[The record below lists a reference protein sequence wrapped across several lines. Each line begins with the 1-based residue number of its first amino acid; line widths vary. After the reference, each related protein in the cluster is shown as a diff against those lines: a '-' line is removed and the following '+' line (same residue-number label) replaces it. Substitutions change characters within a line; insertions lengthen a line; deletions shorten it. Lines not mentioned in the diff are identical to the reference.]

1 VVAVGVVAP
10 PVAPRGT
17 SVATSHAGADVL
29 DGPLVL
35 RELRP
40 GDPASRMLASLQ
52 SNIIH
57 PHVRSHLRLLALRVD
72 DPAAARRG
80 LSEMARGMKSAARQL
95 DELQAHRAARRPGT
109 AFVGVALSATGY
121 ARLDVPRA
129 QWPADPAF
137 RDGLRARDLG
147 DPATDSWEA
156 PYREGIDA
164 IVLVGSHDDQLA
176 DRELRELRRAL
187 GSAVTVLAE
196 ETGRTLT
203 NANGDGIEHFG
214 YVDGR
219 SQPLFIDEDLET
231 ERRTTD
237 GVSRWNPLV
246 PLSHVLVPD
255 PGADPSDHA
264 YGSYLVYRKLEQN
277 VRAFK
282 QQEARIAHALGLTG
296 SAAERAGALLIG
308 RFEDGT
314 PVTLAETDGMRPVPN
329 DFTYADDEAGARCPF
344 GAHIRRVNPRLA
356 DPAARTVIARR
367 GQGYGLRSD
376 DPNDDDLESK
386 PTGGVGLLFMAVVA
400 GVEAQFEALQRAAN
414 GDGDGPFD
422 AVLGQRRPAS
432 SPPSVELSPRWGVG
446 AMPQPVAVDPV
457 VTLRGGEYCFLPSID
472 FLRGLGDG

>member
-1 VVAVGVVAP
+1 VGVVAP

-35 RELRP
+35 RELRA
-40 GDPASRMLASLQ
+40 GDRASRMLASLQ
-52 SNIIH
+52 SNILH
-57 PHVRSHLRLLALRVD
+57 PHVRSHLRLLALRIE
-72 DPAAARRG
+72 DPLAARRG
-80 LSEMARGMKSAARQL
+80 LSEIARRMKSAARQL
-95 DELQAHRAARRPGT
+95 DELRAFRAAGRPGT

-121 ARLDVPRA
+121 ARLDVARS

-137 RDGLRARDLG
+137 REGLRGRHLG
-147 DPATDSWEA
+147 DPAAQRWEA
-156 PYREGIDA
+156 PYRGGLDA
-164 IVLVGSHDDQLA
+164 IVLVGSHDDALS
-176 DRELRELRRAL
+176 DRELREVRRAL
-187 GSAVTVLAE
+187 GSAVAVLAE

-219 SQPLFIDEDLET
+219 SQPLFIDEDLEI

-237 GVSRWNPLV
+237 GVARWNPLV
-246 PLSHVLVPD
+246 PLSNVLVPD
-255 PGADPSDHA
+255 PGADPSNHG

-282 QQEARIAHALGLTG
+282 QQEARIARELGLTG
-296 SAAERAGALLIG
+296 AAAERAGALLIG

-314 PVTLAETDGMRPVPN
+314 PVTLSETDGMLPVPN
-329 DFTYADDEAGARCPF
+329 DFTYADDEAGGRCPHS
-344 GAHIRRVNPRLA
+344 AHIRRVNPRLA

-367 GQGYGLRSD
+367 GQGYGARAD
-376 DPNDDDLESK
+376 DPSDDDLESK

-400 GVEAQFEALQRAAN
+400 GLERQFEALQRAAN
-414 GDGDGPFD
+414 GEGGGPFD
-422 AVLGQRRPAS
+422 PVLGQRRGTS
-432 SPPSVELSPRWGVG
+432 SAPSVRLSRRWGVD
-446 AMPQPVAVDPV
+446 ATSQPIAIEPV

>member
-1 VVAVGVVAP
+1 
-10 PVAPRGT
+10 
-17 SVATSHAGADVL
+17 VATSHAGADVL

-35 RELRP
+35 RDLRP

-57 PHVRSHLRLLALRVD
+57 PHVRSHLRLLALRID
-72 DPAAARRG
+72 DPSAARRG
-80 LSEMARGMKSAARQL
+80 LAEIARSIKSAARQL
-95 DELQAHRAARRPGT
+95 DELHAYRASRRPGT
-109 AFVGVALSATGY
+109 AFVGIALSAAGY
-121 ARLDVPRA
+121 ARLGVPLA

-137 RDGLRARDLG
+137 RDGLRGRDVG
-147 DPATDSWEA
+147 DPAADSWEA
-156 PYREGIDA
+156 PYRDGIDA
-164 IVLVGSHDDQLA
+164 IVLVGSHDDELA

-231 ERRTTD
+231 ERATTD

-246 PLSHVLVPD
+246 PLSHVLVLD
-255 PGADPSDHA
+255 PGADPGEHA

-282 QQEARIAHALGLTG
+282 QQEARIARELGLSG

-400 GVEAQFEALQRAAN
+400 GLETQFEALQRAAN

-422 AVLGQRRPAS
+422 AVLGQRRGAS

-446 AMPQPVAVDPV
+446 ALPQPVAVDPV